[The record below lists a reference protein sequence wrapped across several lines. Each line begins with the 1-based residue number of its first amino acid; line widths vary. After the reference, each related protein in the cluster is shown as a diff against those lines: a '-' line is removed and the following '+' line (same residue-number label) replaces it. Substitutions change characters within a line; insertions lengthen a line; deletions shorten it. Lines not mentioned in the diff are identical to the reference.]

1 MSLNMVQNNY
11 ENRKYHYI
19 LDNIWNKTYINTI
32 YGILFEK
39 KTYMLIY
46 VSNIKHVT

>member
-19 LDNIWNKTYINTI
+19 LWQYMEQNLDNTI
-32 YGILFEK
+32 NGILFEK

-46 VSNIKHVT
+46 VSNIKHAT

>member
-19 LDNIWNKTYINTI
+19 LDNIWNKTYII
-32 YGILFEK
+32 R
-39 KTYMLIY
+39 YMEFYLKRKLICLY
-46 VSNIKHVT
+46 MYLI